1 MKVVQRMRCVWDYN
15 FLLASFIKT
24 INSGSALSLSR
35 WQWRFSVGVRAPEY
49 GPKLIKSGFSCA
61 GTTTLGEIL
70 ASKQIGA
77 HSFVLQMRAVR
88 WLLARVFVLALLPL
102 LSRRQITLSLVV
114 CMFCSCNYS
123 QGGSLLLA
131 EFISPARRI

>member
-1 MKVVQRMRCVWDYN
+1 
-15 FLLASFIKT
+15 
-24 INSGSALSLSR
+24 
-35 WQWRFSVGVRAPEY
+35 VRAPEY

-61 GTTTLGEIL
+61 GATTLGEIL

-77 HSFVLQMRAVR
+77 HSFVLQMRAM
-88 WLLARVFVLALLPL
+88 LLLLRVFVLALLL
-102 LSRRQITLSLVV
+102 FYRAGKSLSPSLVV
-114 CMFCSCNYS
+114 CMLCSCNYS